1 MFLWNKIL
9 KRKNLSVYMWKKLLL
24 KKTFFKVSYIKE
36 HIMENLVVRIFRILK
51 DGKYHTSLELAD
63 ILNISDRTC
72 RKYIKILSE
81 ILIKKNVEIESK
93 PRFGY
98 LLKDNNISEN
108 ELFHNEVK
116 KIPNSANDRLI
127 YLINKLISEDRYI
140 KLFDVSEEIYTSSKT
155 LSQDLK
161 KVSELLENYNLFLER
176 KPYYGIRLQGNE
188 IDIRNFYI
196 DVLEKRLNENDIE
209 DDVKLKIVEI
219 AENISINFRG
229 KNIKISDISL
239 QNLAISF
246 YVTLNRI
253 DKNYLIEDIIENED
267 ELFKVKKGE
276 IKACINDLK
285 NIFNLKKDMSE
296 RDVDYLTIRFMT
308 TETMTY
314 SSIKN
319 LDVKDIQKLIE
330 DIFFYINVTFKIDL
344 SNDEMLYKNLYTHL
358 IALVIRLRFSIKTQ
372 NPLIDDIKKNI
383 PFEYNLSQ
391 YVCSRIGEK
400 YSKELSEDE
409 VGYIAVILHMAKEI
423 NKRNRKKNI
432 LLICP
437 SGRGISKFLT
447 YTFKN
452 SFSEYLNE
460 INACGLSDLKYINL
474 DEIDIVFS
482 LVDDK
487 LNINKPVYKI
497 KYFLNS
503 DDLENIKKILD
514 DNKEYVN
521 SIFTKEL
528 FFHFEEEIN
537 KKDLISFVSNK
548 FKEYIKF
555 NDDLESLIIE
565 REKLGMTEIS
575 EDVAIPHPIHVIP
588 SVNKIAVCLLDKS
601 IKWINNEVKIVLF
614 MLINNSNGENE
625 KIYKLLTKVVNDK
638 KIIDKILKNPIYENY
653 INILKDLEEV

>member
-1 MFLWNKIL
+1 
-9 KRKNLSVYMWKKLLL
+9 
-24 KKTFFKVSYIKE
+24 
-36 HIMENLVVRIFRILK
+36 MENLVVRIFRILK

-188 IDIRNFYI
+188 IDIRNFHI

-296 RDVDYLTIRFMT
+296 RDIDYLTIRFMT

-358 IALVIRLRFSIKTQ
+358 IALVIRLRFGIKTQ

-548 FKEYIKF
+548 FKKYIKF

>member
-1 MFLWNKIL
+1 
-9 KRKNLSVYMWKKLLL
+9 
-24 KKTFFKVSYIKE
+24 
-36 HIMENLVVRIFRILK
+36 MENLVVRIFRILK
-51 DGKYHTSLELAD
+51 DGKYHTSLELAY

-98 LLKDNNISEN
+98 LLKDNNISAN

-116 KIPNSANDRLI
+116 KIPNSSNDRVM
-127 YLINKLISEDRYI
+127 YLVNKLIYDDKYI

-176 KPYYGIRLQGNE
+176 KPYYGIKLQGNE
-188 IDIRNFYI
+188 IDIRNFHI
-196 DVLEKRLNENDIE
+196 DILEKRLNENDIE

-358 IALVIRLRFSIKTQ
+358 IALVIRLRFGIKTQ

-460 INACGLSDLKYINL
+460 INVCGLSDLKYINL

-521 SIFTKEL
+521 SIFAKEL

-548 FKEYIKF
+548 FKKYIEF

-588 SVNKIAVCLLDKS
+588 NINKIAVCLLDKS
-601 IKWINNEVKIVLF
+601 IKWINNDVKIVLF

>member
-1 MFLWNKIL
+1 
-9 KRKNLSVYMWKKLLL
+9 
-24 KKTFFKVSYIKE
+24 
-36 HIMENLVVRIFRILK
+36 MENLVVRIFRILK

-188 IDIRNFYI
+188 IDIRNFHI

-296 RDVDYLTIRFMT
+296 RDIDYLTIRFMT

-358 IALVIRLRFSIKTQ
+358 IALVIRLRFGIKTQ

-514 DNKEYVN
+514 DNKEYIN

-588 SVNKIAVCLLDKS
+588 SVNKIAVCLLNKS

>member
-1 MFLWNKIL
+1 
-9 KRKNLSVYMWKKLLL
+9 
-24 KKTFFKVSYIKE
+24 
-36 HIMENLVVRIFRILK
+36 MENLVVRIFRILK

-219 AENISINFRG
+219 AENISVNFRG

-296 RDVDYLTIRFMT
+296 RDIDYLTIRFMT

-358 IALVIRLRFSIKTQ
+358 IALVIRLRFGIKTQ

-548 FKEYIKF
+548 FKKYIKF

>member
-1 MFLWNKIL
+1 
-9 KRKNLSVYMWKKLLL
+9 
-24 KKTFFKVSYIKE
+24 
-36 HIMENLVVRIFRILK
+36 MENLVVRIFRILK

-108 ELFHNEVK
+108 ELFHDDVK
-116 KIPNSANDRLI
+116 KIPNSANDRVM
-127 YLINKLISEDRYI
+127 YLINKLIYDGGYI
-140 KLFDVSEEIYTSSKT
+140 KLFDVSEEIYISSKT

-161 KVSELLENYNLFLER
+161 KVEELLENYNLTLDR
-176 KPYYGIRLQGNE
+176 KPYYGIRLQGDE
-188 IDIRNFYI
+188 INIRNFHI
-196 DVLEKRLNENDIE
+196 DILEKRLNENDIE
-209 DDVKLKIVEI
+209 DDIKLKIVEI
-219 AENISINFRG
+219 AENISLNFRE

-253 DKNYLIEDIIENED
+253 NKNFLIEDIIENED
-267 ELFKVKKGE
+267 ELFKVKKEE

-285 NIFNLKKDMSE
+285 NIFNLKKDMFE
-296 RDVDYLTIRFMT
+296 TDIDYLTIRFMT

-358 IALVIRLRFSIKTQ
+358 IALVIRLRFGIKTQ

-503 DDLENIKKILD
+503 DDLEDIKKILD
-514 DNKEYVN
+514 DNKEYIN
-521 SIFTKEL
+521 SIFDKEL
-528 FFHFEEEIN
+528 FFHFKEKIN
-537 KKDLISFVSNK
+537 KNDLISFISNK
-548 FKEYIKF
+548 FKKYIKF

>member
-1 MFLWNKIL
+1 
-9 KRKNLSVYMWKKLLL
+9 
-24 KKTFFKVSYIKE
+24 
-36 HIMENLVVRIFRILK
+36 MENLVVRIFRILK

-296 RDVDYLTIRFMT
+296 RDIDYLTIRFMT

-358 IALVIRLRFSIKTQ
+358 IALVIRLRFGIKTQ

-521 SIFTKEL
+521 SIFAKEL

-537 KKDLISFVSNK
+537 KKNLISFVSNK
-548 FKEYIKF
+548 FKKYIKF

>member
-1 MFLWNKIL
+1 
-9 KRKNLSVYMWKKLLL
+9 
-24 KKTFFKVSYIKE
+24 
-36 HIMENLVVRIFRILK
+36 MENLVVRIFRILK

-358 IALVIRLRFSIKTQ
+358 IALVIRLRFGIKTQ

>member
-1 MFLWNKIL
+1 
-9 KRKNLSVYMWKKLLL
+9 
-24 KKTFFKVSYIKE
+24 
-36 HIMENLVVRIFRILK
+36 MENLVVRIFRILK

-188 IDIRNFYI
+188 IDIRNFHI

-358 IALVIRLRFSIKTQ
+358 IALVIRLRFGIKTQ

-514 DNKEYVN
+514 DNKEYIN

-528 FFHFEEEIN
+528 FFRFEEEIN

-555 NDDLESLIIE
+555 DDDLESLIIE

-601 IKWINNEVKIVLF
+601 IKWINNDVKIVLF

-638 KIIDKILKNPIYENY
+638 KIIDKILKNPVYENY

>member
-1 MFLWNKIL
+1 
-9 KRKNLSVYMWKKLLL
+9 
-24 KKTFFKVSYIKE
+24 
-36 HIMENLVVRIFRILK
+36 MENLVVRIFRILK

-188 IDIRNFYI
+188 IDIRNFHI

-296 RDVDYLTIRFMT
+296 RDIDYLTIRFMT

-358 IALVIRLRFSIKTQ
+358 IALVIRLRFGIKIQ

-548 FKEYIKF
+548 FKKYIKF

>member
-1 MFLWNKIL
+1 
-9 KRKNLSVYMWKKLLL
+9 
-24 KKTFFKVSYIKE
+24 
-36 HIMENLVVRIFRILK
+36 MENLVVRIFRILK

-108 ELFHNEVK
+108 ELFHDDVK
-116 KIPNSANDRLI
+116 KIPNSANDRVM
-127 YLINKLISEDRYI
+127 YLINKLIYDGGYI
-140 KLFDVSEEIYTSSKT
+140 KLFDVSEEIYISSKT

-161 KVSELLENYNLFLER
+161 KVEELLENYNLTLDR
-176 KPYYGIRLQGNE
+176 KPYYGIRLQGDE
-188 IDIRNFYI
+188 INIRNFHI
-196 DVLEKRLNENDIE
+196 DILEKRLNENDIE
-209 DDVKLKIVEI
+209 DDIKLKIVEI
-219 AENISINFRG
+219 AENISLNFRE

-246 YVTLNRI
+246 YVTLNRMN
-253 DKNYLIEDIIENED
+253 KNFLIEDIIENED
-267 ELFKVKKGE
+267 ELFKVKKEE

-285 NIFNLKKDMSE
+285 NIFNLKKDMFE
-296 RDVDYLTIRFMT
+296 TDIDYLTIRFMT

-358 IALVIRLRFSIKTQ
+358 IALVIRLRFGIKTQ

-521 SIFTKEL
+521 SIFAKEL

>member
-1 MFLWNKIL
+1 
-9 KRKNLSVYMWKKLLL
+9 
-24 KKTFFKVSYIKE
+24 
-36 HIMENLVVRIFRILK
+36 MENLVIRIFRILK
-51 DGKYHTSLELAD
+51 DGKYHTSLELSN

-81 ILIKKNVEIESK
+81 ILMKKNIEIESK

-98 LLKDNNISEN
+98 LLKDNHISEN
-108 ELFHNEVK
+108 ELFRDDTK
-116 KIPNSANDRLI
+116 KIPNSATDRVI
-127 YLINKLISEDRYI
+127 YLINKLIYTDKYI

-155 LSQDLK
+155 LSQDIK
-161 KVSELLENYNLFLER
+161 KVEELLGGYDISLER
-176 KPYYGIRLQGNE
+176 KPYYGIKIQGDE
-188 IDIRNFYI
+188 INIRNFFI
-196 DVLEKRLNENDIE
+196 DILEKRLNENDLE
-209 DDVKLKIVEI
+209 DEIKLKIIEI
-219 AENISINFRG
+219 AENISFNFRK

-253 DKNYLIEDIIENED
+253 ERNFFIKDIMENED
-267 ELFKVKKGE
+267 ELFKVKKEE
-276 IKACINDLK
+276 IRGCIKDLK
-285 NIFNLKKDMSE
+285 TVFKLKGSMSE
-296 RDVDYLTIRFMT
+296 TDIDYLTIRFMT

-330 DIFFYINVTFKIDL
+330 DIFFYVNVTFKIDL

-358 IALVIRLRFSIKTQ
+358 IALVIRLRFGIKTQ

-383 PFEYNLSQ
+383 PFEYNLAQ
-391 YVCSRIGEK
+391 YICKSIGEK
-400 YSKELSEDE
+400 YSKELCEDE
-409 VGYIAVILHMAKEI
+409 VGYIAVILHMAKDI

-460 INACGLSDLKYINL
+460 INACGLSDLKYIDLN
-474 DEIDIVFS
+474 EIDVVFS
-482 LVDDK
+482 LVDDE
-487 LNINKPVYKI
+487 LEINKPVYKI

-503 DDLENIKKILD
+503 EDLEDIKKILD
-514 DNKEYVN
+514 DNKEYIG
-521 SIFTKEL
+521 SIFDKEL
-528 FFHFEEEIN
+528 FFHFKEKIN
-537 KKDLISFVSNK
+537 KKDLISLISNR
-548 FKEYIKF
+548 IKNF
-555 NDDLESLIIE
+555 INIEEDLEKLIFE

-575 EDVAIPHPIHVIP
+575 SDVAIPHPIHAIP
-588 SVNKIAVCLLDKS
+588 NINKIAVCVLDNS
-601 IKWINNEVKIVLF
+601 IKWINNEVRIVLF

-625 KIYKLLTKVVNDK
+625 NIYKLLTKVINDK
-638 KIIDKILKNPIYENY
+638 RITDKILENPSYENY
-653 INILKDLEEV
+653 INILKDLEEE

>member
-1 MFLWNKIL
+1 
-9 KRKNLSVYMWKKLLL
+9 
-24 KKTFFKVSYIKE
+24 
-36 HIMENLVVRIFRILK
+36 MENLVVRIFRILK
-51 DGKYHTSLELAD
+51 DGKYHTSIELAD

-296 RDVDYLTIRFMT
+296 RDIDYLTIRFMT

-358 IALVIRLRFSIKTQ
+358 IALVIRLRFGIKTQ

-521 SIFTKEL
+521 SIFAKEL

>member
-1 MFLWNKIL
+1 
-9 KRKNLSVYMWKKLLL
+9 
-24 KKTFFKVSYIKE
+24 
-36 HIMENLVVRIFRILK
+36 MENLVVRIFRILK

-188 IDIRNFYI
+188 IDIRNFHI

-358 IALVIRLRFSIKTQ
+358 IALVIRLRFGIKIQ

-460 INACGLSDLKYINL
+460 INSCGLSDLKYINL

>member
-1 MFLWNKIL
+1 
-9 KRKNLSVYMWKKLLL
+9 
-24 KKTFFKVSYIKE
+24 
-36 HIMENLVVRIFRILK
+36 MENLVVRIFRILK

-108 ELFHNEVK
+108 ELFHDDVK
-116 KIPNSANDRLI
+116 KIPNSANDRVM
-127 YLINKLISEDRYI
+127 YLINKLIYDGGYI
-140 KLFDVSEEIYTSSKT
+140 KLFDVSEEIYISSKT

-161 KVSELLENYNLFLER
+161 KVEELLENYNLTLDR
-176 KPYYGIRLQGNE
+176 KPYYGIRLQGDE
-188 IDIRNFYI
+188 INIRNFHI
-196 DVLEKRLNENDIE
+196 DILEKRLNENDIE
-209 DDVKLKIVEI
+209 DDIKLKIVEI
-219 AENISINFRG
+219 AENISLNFRE

-253 DKNYLIEDIIENED
+253 NKNFLIEDIIENED
-267 ELFKVKKGE
+267 ELFKVKKEE

-358 IALVIRLRFSIKTQ
+358 IALVIRLRFGIKTQ

-503 DDLENIKKILD
+503 DDLEDIKKILD

-521 SIFTKEL
+521 SIFDKEL
-528 FFHFEEEIN
+528 FFHFKEKIN
-537 KKDLISFVSNK
+537 KNDLISFISNK

>member
-1 MFLWNKIL
+1 
-9 KRKNLSVYMWKKLLL
+9 
-24 KKTFFKVSYIKE
+24 
-36 HIMENLVVRIFRILK
+36 MENVVVRIFRILK

-116 KIPNSANDRLI
+116 KIPNSANDRVM
-127 YLINKLISEDRYI
+127 YLINKLIYDGGYI
-140 KLFDVSEEIYTSSKT
+140 KLFDVSEEIYISSKT

-161 KVSELLENYNLFLER
+161 KVEELLENYNLTLDR
-176 KPYYGIRLQGNE
+176 KPYYGIRLQGDE
-188 IDIRNFYI
+188 INIRNFHI
-196 DVLEKRLNENDIE
+196 DILEKRLNENDIE

-219 AENISINFRG
+219 AENISLNFKG

-246 YVTLNRI
+246 YVTLNRMN
-253 DKNYLIEDIIENED
+253 KNFLIEDIIENGD
-267 ELFKVKKGE
+267 ELFKVKKEE

-296 RDVDYLTIRFMT
+296 RDIDYLTIRFMT

-358 IALVIRLRFSIKTQ
+358 IALVIRLRFGIKTQ

-391 YVCSRIGEK
+391 YVCNRIGEK
-400 YSKELSEDE
+400 YLKELSEDE
-409 VGYIAVILHMAKEI
+409 VGYIAVILHMSKEI

-460 INACGLSDLKYINL
+460 INSCGLSDLKYINL

-503 DDLENIKKILD
+503 DDLEDIKKILD
-514 DNKEYVN
+514 DNKEYIN
-521 SIFTKEL
+521 SIFDKDL
-528 FFHFEEEIN
+528 FFHFKEKIN

-548 FKEYIKF
+548 FKEYIKLD
-555 NDDLESLIIE
+555 DDLESLIIE

-601 IKWINNEVKIVLF
+601 IKWINNDVKIVLF
-614 MLINNSNGENE
+614 MLINNSDGENE

-653 INILKDLEEV
+653 INILKELEEV

>member
-1 MFLWNKIL
+1 
-9 KRKNLSVYMWKKLLL
+9 
-24 KKTFFKVSYIKE
+24 
-36 HIMENLVVRIFRILK
+36 MENLVVRIFRILK

-358 IALVIRLRFSIKTQ
+358 IALVIRLRFGIKTQ

-521 SIFTKEL
+521 SIFAKEL

-548 FKEYIKF
+548 FKKYIKF

>member
-1 MFLWNKIL
+1 
-9 KRKNLSVYMWKKLLL
+9 
-24 KKTFFKVSYIKE
+24 
-36 HIMENLVVRIFRILK
+36 MENLVVRIFRILK

-140 KLFDVSEEIYTSSKT
+140 KLFDISEEIYTSSKT

-296 RDVDYLTIRFMT
+296 RDIDYLTIRFMT

-358 IALVIRLRFSIKTQ
+358 IALVIRLRFGIKTQ

-503 DDLENIKKILD
+503 DDLEDIKKILD

>member
-1 MFLWNKIL
+1 
-9 KRKNLSVYMWKKLLL
+9 
-24 KKTFFKVSYIKE
+24 
-36 HIMENLVVRIFRILK
+36 MENLVVRIFRILK

-108 ELFHNEVK
+108 ELFHDDVK
-116 KIPNSANDRLI
+116 KIPNSANDRVM
-127 YLINKLISEDRYI
+127 YLINKLIYDGGYI
-140 KLFDVSEEIYTSSKT
+140 KLFDVSEEIYISSKT

-161 KVSELLENYNLFLER
+161 KVEELLENYNLTLDR
-176 KPYYGIRLQGNE
+176 KPYYGIRLQGDE
-188 IDIRNFYI
+188 INIRNFHI
-196 DVLEKRLNENDIE
+196 DILEKRLNENDIE
-209 DDVKLKIVEI
+209 DDIKLKIVEI
-219 AENISINFRG
+219 AENISINFRE

-246 YVTLNRI
+246 YVTLNRMN
-253 DKNYLIEDIIENED
+253 KNFLIEDIIENED
-267 ELFKVKKGE
+267 ELFKVKKEE

-285 NIFNLKKDMSE
+285 NIFNLKKDMFE
-296 RDVDYLTIRFMT
+296 TDIDYLTIRFMT

-358 IALVIRLRFSIKTQ
+358 IALVIRLRFGIKTQ

-503 DDLENIKKILD
+503 DDLEDIKKILD

-521 SIFTKEL
+521 SIFDKEL
-528 FFHFEEEIN
+528 FFYFKEKIN
-537 KKDLISFVSNK
+537 KNDLISFISNK
-548 FKEYIKF
+548 FKEYIKLD
-555 NDDLESLIIE
+555 DDLESLILE

-575 EDVAIPHPIHVIP
+575 EDVAIPHPIHVVP

>member
-1 MFLWNKIL
+1 
-9 KRKNLSVYMWKKLLL
+9 
-24 KKTFFKVSYIKE
+24 
-36 HIMENLVVRIFRILK
+36 MENVVVRIFRILK

-81 ILIKKNVEIESK
+81 ILIKKNIEIESK

-108 ELFHNEVK
+108 ELFHDDVK
-116 KIPNSANDRLI
+116 KIPNSANDRVM
-127 YLINKLISEDRYI
+127 YLINKLIYDGGYI
-140 KLFDVSEEIYTSSKT
+140 KLFDVSEEIYISSKT

-161 KVSELLENYNLFLER
+161 KVEELLENYNLTLDR
-176 KPYYGIRLQGNE
+176 KPYYGIRLQGDE
-188 IDIRNFYI
+188 INIRNFHI
-196 DVLEKRLNENDIE
+196 DILEKRLNENDIE

-358 IALVIRLRFSIKTQ
+358 IALVIRLRFGIKTQ

-383 PFEYNLSQ
+383 AFEYNLSQ

-503 DDLENIKKILD
+503 DDLEDIKKILD
-514 DNKEYVN
+514 DNKEYIN
-521 SIFTKEL
+521 SIFDKEL
-528 FFHFEEEIN
+528 FFHFKEKIN
-537 KKDLISFVSNK
+537 KNDLISFISNK
-548 FKEYIKF
+548 FKEYIKLD
-555 NDDLESLIIE
+555 DDLESLIIE

-601 IKWINNEVKIVLF
+601 IKWINNEVQIVLF

>member
-1 MFLWNKIL
+1 
-9 KRKNLSVYMWKKLLL
+9 
-24 KKTFFKVSYIKE
+24 
-36 HIMENLVVRIFRILK
+36 MENLVVRIFRILK

-188 IDIRNFYI
+188 IDIRNFHI

-296 RDVDYLTIRFMT
+296 RDIDYLTIRFMT

-358 IALVIRLRFSIKTQ
+358 IALVIRLRFGIKTQ

-460 INACGLSDLKYINL
+460 INVCGLSDLKYINL

-521 SIFTKEL
+521 SIFAKEL

>member
-1 MFLWNKIL
+1 
-9 KRKNLSVYMWKKLLL
+9 
-24 KKTFFKVSYIKE
+24 
-36 HIMENLVVRIFRILK
+36 MENVVVRIFRILK

-81 ILIKKNVEIESK
+81 ILIKKNIEIESK

-116 KIPNSANDRLI
+116 KIPNSANDRVM
-127 YLINKLISEDRYI
+127 YLINKLIYDGGYI
-140 KLFDVSEEIYTSSKT
+140 KLFDVSEEIYISSKT

-161 KVSELLENYNLFLER
+161 KVEELLENYNLTLDR
-176 KPYYGIRLQGNE
+176 KPYYGIRLQGDE
-188 IDIRNFYI
+188 INIRNFHI
-196 DVLEKRLNENDIE
+196 DILEKRLNENDIE
-209 DDVKLKIVEI
+209 DDIKLKIVEI
-219 AENISINFRG
+219 AENISLNFRG

-253 DKNYLIEDIIENED
+253 NKNFLIEDIIENKD
-267 ELFKVKKGE
+267 ELFKVKKEE

-285 NIFNLKKDMSE
+285 NIFNLKKDMFE
-296 RDVDYLTIRFMT
+296 TDIDYLTIRFMT

-358 IALVIRLRFSIKTQ
+358 IALVIRLRFGIKTQ

-391 YVCSRIGEK
+391 YVCNRIGEK

-503 DDLENIKKILD
+503 DDLEDIKKILD
-514 DNKEYVN
+514 DNKEYIN
-521 SIFTKEL
+521 SIFDKDL
-528 FFHFEEEIN
+528 FFHFEEKIN

-548 FKEYIKF
+548 FKKYIKLD
-555 NDDLESLIIE
+555 DDLESLIIE

-575 EDVAIPHPIHVIP
+575 ENVAIPHPIHVIP
-588 SVNKIAVCLLDKS
+588 NINKIAVCLLDKS
-601 IKWINNEVKIVLF
+601 IKWINNEVQIVLF

-653 INILKDLEEV
+653 INILKELEEV

>member
-1 MFLWNKIL
+1 
-9 KRKNLSVYMWKKLLL
+9 
-24 KKTFFKVSYIKE
+24 
-36 HIMENLVVRIFRILK
+36 MENLVVRIFRILK

-127 YLINKLISEDRYI
+127 YLINKLISENRYI

-188 IDIRNFYI
+188 IDIRNFHI

-296 RDVDYLTIRFMT
+296 RDIDYLTIRFMT

-358 IALVIRLRFSIKTQ
+358 IALVIRLRFGIKTQ

-548 FKEYIKF
+548 FKKYIKF

>member
-1 MFLWNKIL
+1 
-9 KRKNLSVYMWKKLLL
+9 
-24 KKTFFKVSYIKE
+24 
-36 HIMENLVVRIFRILK
+36 MENLVVRIFRILK
-51 DGKYHTSLELAD
+51 DGKYHTSIELAD

-296 RDVDYLTIRFMT
+296 RDIDYLTIRFIT

-358 IALVIRLRFSIKTQ
+358 IALVIRLRFGIKTQ

>member
-1 MFLWNKIL
+1 
-9 KRKNLSVYMWKKLLL
+9 
-24 KKTFFKVSYIKE
+24 
-36 HIMENLVVRIFRILK
+36 MENLVVRIFRILK

-219 AENISINFRG
+219 AENISVNFRG

-296 RDVDYLTIRFMT
+296 RDIDYLTIRFIT

-358 IALVIRLRFSIKTQ
+358 IALVIRLRFGIKTQ

-521 SIFTKEL
+521 SIFAKEL

>member
-1 MFLWNKIL
+1 
-9 KRKNLSVYMWKKLLL
+9 
-24 KKTFFKVSYIKE
+24 
-36 HIMENLVVRIFRILK
+36 MENLVVRIFRILK

-108 ELFHNEVK
+108 ELFHDDVK
-116 KIPNSANDRLI
+116 KIPNSANDRVM
-127 YLINKLISEDRYI
+127 YLINKLIYDGGYI
-140 KLFDVSEEIYTSSKT
+140 KLFDVSEEIYISSKT

-161 KVSELLENYNLFLER
+161 KVEELLENYNLTLDR
-176 KPYYGIRLQGNE
+176 KPYYGIRLQGDE
-188 IDIRNFYI
+188 INIRNFHI
-196 DVLEKRLNENDIE
+196 DILEKRLNENDIE
-209 DDVKLKIVEI
+209 DDIKLKIVEI
-219 AENISINFRG
+219 AENISLNFRE

-253 DKNYLIEDIIENED
+253 NKNFLIEDIIENED
-267 ELFKVKKGE
+267 ELFKVKKEE

-285 NIFNLKKDMSE
+285 NIFNLKKDMFE
-296 RDVDYLTIRFMT
+296 TDIDYLTIRFMT

-358 IALVIRLRFSIKTQ
+358 IALVIRLRFGIKTQ

-503 DDLENIKKILD
+503 DDLEDIKKILD
-514 DNKEYVN
+514 DNKEYIN
-521 SIFTKEL
+521 SIFDKEL
-528 FFHFEEEIN
+528 FFHFKEKIN
-537 KKDLISFVSNK
+537 KNDLISFISNK
-548 FKEYIKF
+548 FKEYIKLD
-555 NDDLESLIIE
+555 DDLESLIIE

>member
-1 MFLWNKIL
+1 
-9 KRKNLSVYMWKKLLL
+9 
-24 KKTFFKVSYIKE
+24 
-36 HIMENLVVRIFRILK
+36 MENLVVRIFRILK

-296 RDVDYLTIRFMT
+296 RDIDYLTIRFMT

-358 IALVIRLRFSIKTQ
+358 IALVIRLRFGIKTQ

-521 SIFTKEL
+521 SIFAKEL

>member
-1 MFLWNKIL
+1 
-9 KRKNLSVYMWKKLLL
+9 
-24 KKTFFKVSYIKE
+24 
-36 HIMENLVVRIFRILK
+36 MENLVVRIFRILK

-108 ELFHNEVK
+108 VLFHNEVK

-188 IDIRNFYI
+188 IDTRNFYI

-358 IALVIRLRFSIKTQ
+358 IALVIRLRFGIKTQ

-521 SIFTKEL
+521 SIFAKEL

>member
-1 MFLWNKIL
+1 
-9 KRKNLSVYMWKKLLL
+9 
-24 KKTFFKVSYIKE
+24 
-36 HIMENLVVRIFRILK
+36 MENLVVRIFRILK

-358 IALVIRLRFSIKTQ
+358 IALVIRLRFGIKTQ

-432 LLICP
+432 LFIYP
-437 SGRGISKFLT
+437 SGRG
-447 YTFKN
+447 
-452 SFSEYLNE
+452 

-521 SIFTKEL
+521 SIFAKEL

-537 KKDLISFVSNK
+537 KKNLISFVSNK

>member
-1 MFLWNKIL
+1 
-9 KRKNLSVYMWKKLLL
+9 
-24 KKTFFKVSYIKE
+24 
-36 HIMENLVVRIFRILK
+36 MENLVVRIFRILK
-51 DGKYHTSLELAD
+51 DGKYHTSIELAD

-81 ILIKKNVEIESK
+81 ILIKKNIEIESK

-296 RDVDYLTIRFMT
+296 RDIDYLTIRFMT

-521 SIFTKEL
+521 SIFAKEL

>member
-1 MFLWNKIL
+1 
-9 KRKNLSVYMWKKLLL
+9 
-24 KKTFFKVSYIKE
+24 
-36 HIMENLVVRIFRILK
+36 MENLVVRIFRILK

-108 ELFHNEVK
+108 VLFHNEVK

-358 IALVIRLRFSIKTQ
+358 IALVIRLRFGIKTQ

>member
-1 MFLWNKIL
+1 
-9 KRKNLSVYMWKKLLL
+9 
-24 KKTFFKVSYIKE
+24 
-36 HIMENLVVRIFRILK
+36 MENLVVRIFRILK

-176 KPYYGIRLQGNE
+176 KPYYGIRLQGSE

-296 RDVDYLTIRFMT
+296 RDIDYLTIRFMT

-358 IALVIRLRFSIKTQ
+358 IALVIRLRFGIKTQ

-503 DDLENIKKILD
+503 DDLEDIKKILD
-514 DNKEYVN
+514 DNKEHVN
-521 SIFTKEL
+521 SIFAKEL
-528 FFHFEEEIN
+528 FFHFEEKIN
-537 KKDLISFVSNK
+537 KKDLISFISNK

-555 NDDLESLIIE
+555 DDDLESLIIE

-588 SVNKIAVCLLDKS
+588 NVNKIAVCLLDKS

>member
-1 MFLWNKIL
+1 
-9 KRKNLSVYMWKKLLL
+9 
-24 KKTFFKVSYIKE
+24 
-36 HIMENLVVRIFRILK
+36 MENVVVRIFRILK

-116 KIPNSANDRLI
+116 KIPNSANDRVM
-127 YLINKLISEDRYI
+127 YLINKLIYDGGYI
-140 KLFDVSEEIYTSSKT
+140 KLFDVSEEIYISSKT

-161 KVSELLENYNLFLER
+161 KVEELLENYNLTLDR
-176 KPYYGIRLQGNE
+176 KPYYGIRLQGDE
-188 IDIRNFYI
+188 INIRNFYI
-196 DVLEKRLNENDIE
+196 DILEKRLNENDIE
-209 DDVKLKIVEI
+209 DDIKLKIVEI
-219 AENISINFRG
+219 AENISLNFRG

-296 RDVDYLTIRFMT
+296 RDIDYLTIRFMT

-358 IALVIRLRFSIKTQ
+358 IALVIRLRFGIKTQ

>member
-1 MFLWNKIL
+1 
-9 KRKNLSVYMWKKLLL
+9 
-24 KKTFFKVSYIKE
+24 
-36 HIMENLVVRIFRILK
+36 MENLVVRIFRILK

-108 ELFHNEVK
+108 ELFHDDVK
-116 KIPNSANDRLI
+116 KIPNSANDRVM
-127 YLINKLISEDRYI
+127 YLINKLIYDGGYI
-140 KLFDVSEEIYTSSKT
+140 KLFDVSEEIYISSKT

-161 KVSELLENYNLFLER
+161 KVEELLENYNLTLDR
-176 KPYYGIRLQGNE
+176 KPYYGIRLQGDE
-188 IDIRNFYI
+188 INIRNFHI
-196 DVLEKRLNENDIE
+196 DILEKRLNENDIE
-209 DDVKLKIVEI
+209 DDIKLKIVEI
-219 AENISINFRG
+219 AENISLNFRE

-285 NIFNLKKDMSE
+285 NIFNLKKDMFE
-296 RDVDYLTIRFMT
+296 TDIDYLTIRFMT

-358 IALVIRLRFSIKTQ
+358 IALVIRLRFGIKTQ

-521 SIFTKEL
+521 SIFAKEL

>member
-1 MFLWNKIL
+1 
-9 KRKNLSVYMWKKLLL
+9 
-24 KKTFFKVSYIKE
+24 
-36 HIMENLVVRIFRILK
+36 MENLVVRIFRILK

-358 IALVIRLRFSIKTQ
+358 IALVIRLRFGIKTQ

-521 SIFTKEL
+521 SIFAKEL

-537 KKDLISFVSNK
+537 KKNLISFVSNK

>member
-1 MFLWNKIL
+1 
-9 KRKNLSVYMWKKLLL
+9 
-24 KKTFFKVSYIKE
+24 
-36 HIMENLVVRIFRILK
+36 MENLVVRIFRILK

-188 IDIRNFYI
+188 IDIRNFHI

-296 RDVDYLTIRFMT
+296 RDIDYLTIRFMT

-358 IALVIRLRFSIKTQ
+358 IALVIRLRFGIKTQ

-548 FKEYIKF
+548 FKEYIKLD
-555 NDDLESLIIE
+555 DDLESLIIE

>member
-1 MFLWNKIL
+1 
-9 KRKNLSVYMWKKLLL
+9 
-24 KKTFFKVSYIKE
+24 
-36 HIMENLVVRIFRILK
+36 MENLVVRIFRILK

-188 IDIRNFYI
+188 IDIRNFHI

-296 RDVDYLTIRFMT
+296 RDIDYLTIRFMT

-358 IALVIRLRFSIKTQ
+358 IALVIRLRFGIKTQ

-487 LNINKPVYKI
+487 LNINKPIYKI

-521 SIFTKEL
+521 SIFAKEL
-528 FFHFEEEIN
+528 FFYFEEEIN

>member
-1 MFLWNKIL
+1 
-9 KRKNLSVYMWKKLLL
+9 
-24 KKTFFKVSYIKE
+24 
-36 HIMENLVVRIFRILK
+36 MENLVVRIFRILK

-188 IDIRNFYI
+188 IDIRNFHI

-296 RDVDYLTIRFMT
+296 RDIDYLTIRFMT

-358 IALVIRLRFSIKTQ
+358 IALVIRLRFGIKTQ

-514 DNKEYVN
+514 DNKEYIN

>member
-1 MFLWNKIL
+1 
-9 KRKNLSVYMWKKLLL
+9 
-24 KKTFFKVSYIKE
+24 
-36 HIMENLVVRIFRILK
+36 MENVVVRIFRILK

-81 ILIKKNVEIESK
+81 ILIKKNIEIESK

-116 KIPNSANDRLI
+116 KIPNSANDRVM
-127 YLINKLISEDRYI
+127 YLINKLIYDGGYI
-140 KLFDVSEEIYTSSKT
+140 KLFDVSEEIYISSKT

-161 KVSELLENYNLFLER
+161 KVEELLENYNLTLDR
-176 KPYYGIRLQGNE
+176 KPYYGIRLQGDE
-188 IDIRNFYI
+188 INIRNFHI
-196 DVLEKRLNENDIE
+196 DILEKRLNENDIE
-209 DDVKLKIVEI
+209 DDIKLKIVEI
-219 AENISINFRG
+219 AENISLNFRG

-253 DKNYLIEDIIENED
+253 DKNYLIENIIENED
-267 ELFKVKKGE
+267 ELFKVKKEE

-319 LDVKDIQKLIE
+319 LDIKDIQKLIE

-358 IALVIRLRFSIKTQ
+358 IALVIRLRFGIKTQ

-460 INACGLSDLKYINL
+460 INACGLSDLKYVNL

-503 DDLENIKKILD
+503 DDLEDIKKILD

-521 SIFTKEL
+521 SIFAKEL
-528 FFHFEEEIN
+528 FFHFKEEIN
-537 KKDLISFVSNK
+537 KKDLINFISNK

-555 NDDLESLIIE
+555 DDNLESLIVE

-588 SVNKIAVCLLDKS
+588 NINKIAVCLLDKS
-601 IKWINNEVKIVLF
+601 IKWINNDVKIVWF